1 MNRDGFHSKNKIVRA
16 ERVLDSWSGACLL
29 CPARAWRKDLGQYV
43 CDPTRFTEGIRSV
56 MRLRPS
62 NCPDQGESDE
72 VKDSAYTILAKIL
85 RR

>member
-1 MNRDGFHSKNKIVRA
+1 
-16 ERVLDSWSGACLL
+16 
-29 CPARAWRKDLGQYV
+29 
-43 CDPTRFTEGIRSV
+43 